1 MKRAL
6 IEAHQDSQ
14 LSDVYRY
21 TFGIVFLGTP
31 HRGSWSADF
40 AHTLTKI
47 IRVVPGNSNLLRE
60 VERNSSQLNEINYM
74 FAHVVAQSLLI
85 GLIYETQSTKPI
97 GIVVERSSAILGFPS
112 EICMSVDANHAQL
125 CKFKGRDDL
134 NYKQLSNLI
143 ANFREKTLQ
152 ADVTLDRFPTSIWA
166 SSSPTSA
173 KTAND
178 HPIVAHP
185 FPRATNPPQIGPTS
199 TPPAHAELKSPY
211 APLPPKTT
219 ESLAQWIPCAA
230 SKKGETSMGL
240 LEMAGSMDQPKDYLN
255 AEMDIIAVHGLRGS
269 PVRSWTNK
277 SPQTMWLR
285 DMLQVDISTSRVMSY
300 GYRTDGV
307 LRRNKFDLDR
317 LAEDFVDSIID
328 ARAGILDTAVRI
340 TESYILQGLRR
351 AN

>member
-199 TPPAHAELKSPY
+199 TPPRPRGVEEPVRAPPAEDYGVSSSMDSLCCFQEGRNINGPTGNGWVHGS
-211 APLPPKTT
+211 T
-219 ESLAQWIPCAA
+219 E
-230 SKKGETSMGL
+230 GL
-240 LEMAGSMDQPKDYLN
+240 LECGNGHHRRPWPS
-255 AEMDIIAVHGLRGS
+255 GLTG
-269 PVRSWTNK
+269 
-277 SPQTMWLR
+277 
-285 DMLQVDISTSRVMSY
+285 
-300 GYRTDGV
+300 
-307 LRRNKFDLDR
+307 
-317 LAEDFVDSIID
+317 AFVD
-328 ARAGILDTAVRI
+328 
-340 TESYILQGLRR
+340 
-351 AN
+351 